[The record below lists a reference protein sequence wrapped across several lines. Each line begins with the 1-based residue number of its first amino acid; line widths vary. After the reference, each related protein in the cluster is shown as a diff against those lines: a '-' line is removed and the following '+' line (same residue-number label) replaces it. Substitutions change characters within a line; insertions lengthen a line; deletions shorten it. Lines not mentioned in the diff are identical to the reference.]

1 MWKLSIEDDQANKTV
16 VSLVRDEYSIGRGE
30 ENTVRLTERNISRRH
45 SKLTR
50 NGTGWILDDLASYNG
65 CFVNGVRVSEPQT
78 LEHGDLLQVGD
89 YRLEITDE
97 QVANAV
103 YSKSTV
109 PGANRTTSLLSE
121 QDRLF
126 MLAGPSPGAEYALSG
141 QRVVI
146 GRGEECDVS
155 VNHASVSR
163 VHAEICASTG
173 WTCIEACWTPAT
185 PSSSATSSSSSSP
198 PARSTTRGL
207 MRRRSWALSVR
218 RCPSVT
224 RRRPASAWSG
234 GPPPRLASRRS

>member
-109 PGANRTTSLLSE
+109 PGGNRTASLLSE

-163 VHAEICASTG
+163 VHAEIHVVGDGRYEIVDRESANGLRVNGVDLHRSLLDARDTVELG
-173 WTCIEACWTPAT
+173 DVVFKFIPAGQIYH
-185 PSSSATSSSSSSP
+185 PGADATAQLGAVG
-198 PARSTTRGL
+198 PAMTR
-207 MRRRSWALSVR
+207 
-218 RCPSVT
+218 
-224 RRRPASAWSG
+224 
-234 GPPPRLASRRS
+234 